1 MSYKKKIKTKD
12 KYSVQGENISRIV
25 RIYHNDI
32 ISLKR
37 VRAIYSNFIGKSVQC
52 IGNNCLGIIYPQ
64 TSSNR
69 QFTRNSNGTFNILQQ
84 LQVTFHK

>member
-37 VRAIYSNFIGKSVQC
+37 VRAIYSNFIEKSVQC
-52 IGNNCLGIIYPQ
+52 IGNN
-64 TSSNR
+64 
-69 QFTRNSNGTFNILQQ
+69 F
-84 LQVTFHK
+84 